1 MNRFILLVL
10 FFPSIAAR
18 ADLVMEQQFGDTNGT
33 GHVVLKLHAD
43 KMRMDQQDIKSNTFS
58 VIVDLN
64 TRDSITLLA
73 TNKMF
78 LKRSGAEIR
87 RLMETAKKAAA
98 TNDLNLPPARAVDSG
113 KAETV
118 DGYDTEIYTWSG
130 AHGVNETL
138 WVATNFPNYAAIRN
152 ELARIDQ
159 FNRTGPHE
167 NAQPELSPLPGM
179 VIKTQSTANG
189 KTGTVTLVSAKAEPV
204 DASLFELPADYVP
217 WKSSVSQT
225 NNTVTT
231 TGKSP

>member
-1 MNRFILLVL
+1 MNRFILLAL

-18 ADLVMEQQFGDTNGT
+18 ADLVMEQQFSDTNGT

-43 KMRMDQQDIKSNTFS
+43 KMRMDQQDTKSNAFS

-64 TRDSITLLA
+64 TRDSITLLT

-87 RLMETAKKAAA
+87 RLMETAKKAAT
-98 TNDLNLPPARAVDSG
+98 TNDLNLPPARAVAAG

-118 DGYDTEIYTWSG
+118 GGYDTEIYTWSG

-138 WVATNFPNYAAIRN
+138 WVATNFPNHDSIRN

-159 FNRTGPHE
+159 FNRTGPHK

-217 WKSSVSQT
+217 WKPPVSQT